1 MQWTSC
7 GKWQTIKNGK
17 RARNK
22 TCRFAS
28 DRIDIRAVRPMT
40 QKEHQ
45 VGGCTALL
53 DAVGRAIPPEALEA
67 IRRDK
72 KKHGG
77 KR

>member
-7 GKWQTIKNGK
+7 VKWQTIKNEK

-40 QKEHQ
+40 QKEYQ

-53 DAVGRAIPPEALEA
+53 DAVGRAIPPETLEA
-67 IRRDK
+67 VCQGK
-72 KKHGG
+72 KKRGG